1 VQGLTL
7 PEAVEKMRG
16 PVNSEITLTVRR
28 EGQEPFDVKLTRAI
42 IKIQSVRS
50 HLEGNNIAYIRVT
63 SFNEQTDVGLNNA
76 MKNLKQQ
83 ANNKLIGVILDLR
96 NNPGGLLDQAVA
108 VSDAFLEKGEIVSTR
123 GRRADDAQRY
133 NARPGDIASGLPMAV
148 LINGGSAS
156 ASEIVAGALQ
166 DHHRAVVIGTKSF
179 GKGSVQTIIPLA
191 GHGAM
196 RLTTARYYTPSGR
209 SIQARGID
217 PDIVVEAAKIAKE
230 EKAAKAGDKTAKATD
245 KKDEKKDDKSDAA
258 AEPGAIDPAIMGTAD
273 DYQLARAVDMIRGIT
288 LFNGRVVN

>member
-1 VQGLTL
+1 
-7 PEAVEKMRG
+7 
-16 PVNSEITLTVRR
+16 
-28 EGQEPFDVKLTRAI
+28 
-42 IKIQSVRS
+42 
-50 HLEGNNIAYIRVT
+50 
-63 SFNEQTDVGLNNA
+63 
-76 MKNLKQQ
+76 
-83 ANNKLIGVILDLR
+83 
-96 NNPGGLLDQAVA
+96 
-108 VSDAFLEKGEIVSTR
+108 
-123 GRRADDAQRY
+123 
-133 NARPGDIASGLPMAV
+133 
-148 LINGGSAS
+148 
-156 ASEIVAGALQ
+156 
-166 DHHRAVVIGTKSF
+166 VIGTKSF